1 MSALA
6 SRRDCLFSTNRFT
19 LYSDSDV
26 TLSLS
31 DTNHKFVGFLETRVS
46 SILWKI
52 YAHQFLELFKSVI
65 ISAARVQAAPTFSD
79 SKCNSKPLRELILEG
94 IVKDDALA
102 SKRAIHDTSVK
113 MFPQF
118 TVDVICSGT
127 GFTYLVSTTEHCE
140 AQKDNVICFVYKRP
154 LIR

>member
-1 MSALA
+1 MLRPKKAGGTNTEEMEEVEEAERPAPVEATA
-6 SRRDCLFSTNRFT
+6 SPIEA
-19 LYSDSDV
+19 SDIGDDI
-26 TLSLS
+26 TLSEAIG
-31 DTNHKFVGFLETRVS
+31 DDDDP
-46 SILWKI
+46 
-52 YAHQFLELFKSVI
+52 
-65 ISAARVQAAPTFSD
+65 ARVQAAPTFSD